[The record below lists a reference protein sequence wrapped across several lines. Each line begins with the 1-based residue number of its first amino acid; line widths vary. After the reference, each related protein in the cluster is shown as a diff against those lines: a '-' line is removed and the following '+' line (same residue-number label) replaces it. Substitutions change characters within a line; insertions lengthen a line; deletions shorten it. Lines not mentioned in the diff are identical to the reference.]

1 MSRKSIGLSDKLH
14 EYLLSVSLRESDVL
28 RELREETAEHPES
41 EMQIAPE
48 QGQFLQM
55 IVRMIG
61 ARRTIEIGTFTG
73 YSALAVA
80 EALPETGTLVA
91 CDRSE
96 TYTQV
101 ARRYWKKAGL
111 ADRIDLRIAPALET
125 LDDLI
130 AAGRQETFD
139 FAFVDADKTE
149 YPDYHERCLEL
160 LRPGG
165 VIAFDNTL
173 RDGRVAEADPESE
186 SVRATKRFNASLHT
200 DERVHLSFL
209 PLADGVTLA
218 MKR

>member
-1 MSRKSIGLSDKLH
+1 MSRKSIGLSDELH

-130 AAGRQETFD
+130 EADRQETFD

-173 RDGRVAEADPESE
+173 RDGRVAEDNPESE
-186 SVRATKRFNASLHT
+186 SVRATKRFNESLHT
-200 DERVHLSFL
+200 DDRIHLSFL